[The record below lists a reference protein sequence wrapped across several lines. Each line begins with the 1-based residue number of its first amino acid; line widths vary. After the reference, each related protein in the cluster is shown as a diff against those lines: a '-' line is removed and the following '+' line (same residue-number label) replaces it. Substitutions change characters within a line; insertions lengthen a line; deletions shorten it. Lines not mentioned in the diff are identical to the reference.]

1 MEYYLTKATYPQ
13 FEKHL
18 GSLHDSIIKKWEFN
32 PAMPTEA
39 HIQIEAQDISAAS
52 PNWGILSLS
61 LKSVKDMHFIYH
73 DRWDVAVIFGITVLF
88 TDQSVTID
96 FEENERFDLSPADL
110 HKSALSTRD
119 VASVITAKECL
130 VQFSPYEKN

>member
-39 HIQIEAQDISAAS
+39 HIS
-52 PNWGILSLS
+52 
-61 LKSVKDMHFIYH
+61 
-73 DRWDVAVIFGITVLF
+73 DRGAGYFGRIPELGNTVSIT
-88 TDQSVTID
+88 
-96 FEENERFDLSPADL
+96 EER
-110 HKSALSTRD
+110 
-119 VASVITAKECL
+119 
-130 VQFSPYEKN
+130 